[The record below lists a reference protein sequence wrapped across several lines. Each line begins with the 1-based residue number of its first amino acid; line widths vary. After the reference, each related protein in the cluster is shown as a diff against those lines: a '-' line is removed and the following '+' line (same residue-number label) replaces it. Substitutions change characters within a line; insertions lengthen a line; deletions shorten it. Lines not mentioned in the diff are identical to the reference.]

1 MKDLI
6 HQLIS
11 SYGYVGLAFIIGL
24 ESMGVPLPGETAL
37 IFAAIYAGA
46 THQLDVV
53 GVIAAA
59 VIGAVVGDNI
69 GYLLGRRYGMPLL
82 LRHGPR
88 IGIDAPRIKLG
99 RYMFAHYGAPVVFF
113 GRFVALLRTLA
124 ALLAGVNQMHWAPFV
139 IANLAGAVAWASV
152 FGGGAYA
159 LGKQMHR
166 IAGPIGIAAGLI
178 AILGLVA
185 FGIFIKRH
193 ERAITARAEAEF
205 PGPLAPKL

>member
-6 HQLIS
+6 HNLVS
-11 SYGYVGLAFIIGL
+11 SYGYAGLAFIIGL

-46 THQLDVV
+46 THNLEIG

-59 VIGAVVGDNI
+59 VLGAVVGDNI
-69 GYLLGRRYGMPLL
+69 GYLVGRRYGLPVLV
-82 LRHGPR
+82 RHGPR
-88 IGIDAPRIKLG
+88 FGLDAPRIKLG

-139 IANLAGAVAWASV
+139 MANMAGAVAWASV

-159 LGKQMHR
+159 LGKQIHKV
-166 IAGPIGIAAGLI
+166 AGPIGVIAGVI
-178 AILGLVA
+178 AIGGLVA
-185 FGIFIKRH
+185 FAIVIKRH
-193 ERAITARAEAEF
+193 ERSLTARAEAEF
-205 PGPLAPKL
+205 PGPLMPKP

>member
-6 HQLIS
+6 QYFVS
-11 SYGYVGLAFIIGL
+11 NYGYAGVALIVGL

-46 THQLDVV
+46 THQLDVF

-59 VIGAVVGDNI
+59 VLGAVVGDNI
-69 GYLLGRRYGMPLL
+69 GYLVGRRYGMPLL

-139 IANLAGAVAWASV
+139 VANLAGAVVWASV

-159 LGKQMHR
+159 LGRQIHKV
-166 IAGPIGIAAGLI
+166 AGPIGIVAGVV
-178 AILGLVA
+178 AIGALVA
-185 FGIFIKRH
+185 FGVFVKRH
-193 ERAITARAEAEF
+193 ERRFLARAEAEF
-205 PGPLAPKL
+205 PGPVAEKP

>member
-1 MKDLI
+1 MKELI
-6 HQLIS
+6 HHLVA
-11 SYGYVGLAFIIGL
+11 SYGYAGLAFIIGL

-59 VIGAVVGDNI
+59 VTGAVVGDNI

-82 LRHGPR
+82 LKHGPR
-88 IGIDAPRIKLG
+88 FGMNAQRIKLG

-124 ALLAGVNQMHWAPFV
+124 AVLAGVNQMHWAPFV
-139 IANLAGAVAWASV
+139 AANFAGAAVWASL

-159 LGKQMHR
+159 LGKEIHKV
-166 IAGPIGIAAGLI
+166 AGPIGIAAGLV
-178 AILGLVA
+178 AIGALVA
-185 FGIFIKRH
+185 FGYFVKRH
-193 ERAITARAEAEF
+193 ERELEARAEAEC
-205 PGPLAPKL
+205 PGPVS